1 MIAPRI
7 AWLACL
13 FQDQVILGSSSQVIA
28 DGKPGLSPADYDRV
42 RGDGYGFAHNA
53 TPCRGEAWRHAP
65 SNGASSVNATVR
77 IGRD

>member
-7 AWLACL
+7 AWLACS

-42 RGDGYGFAHNA
+42 GGDGYGFAHNA
-53 TPCRGEAWRHAP
+53 AP
-65 SNGASSVNATVR
+65 SKVRRDKTGAMPLRMEQVA
-77 IGRD
+77 